1 MIKLI
6 AETAWH
12 HEGDFIFMKNLISDI
27 INKTKTDIIKMHVTL
42 DLDEYMDSNHELFEK
57 LKSMVFSKEIKI

>member
-12 HEGDFIFMKNLISDI
+12 HEGDFIFMKDLVARICENSNADVVKFHI
-27 INKTKTDIIKMHVTL
+27 TL
-42 DLDEYMDSNHELFEK
+42 DLDEYMS
-57 LKSMVFSKEIKI
+57 IK